1 MSILPVDLV
10 AVIEKGVVG
19 EQRPFD
25 GLLHASGDLVGS
37 LRHSQL
43 GFVGAPTVP
52 RHLVE
57 DIRLRTGTMWHEY
70 IGSLLTAAGIPYM
83 AEVAL
88 APWMPEGWSG
98 TADLI
103 FWHPQYEAWVLVD
116 IKTMK
121 GEGLQ
126 WVERDGMKEEHLWQ
140 ASAYWHALVAAG
152 FPMLDRFG
160 ILYLPMNMV
169 YGESMPN
176 PSVQEGVP
184 IPEEEILPLMQERYE
199 ACVAYR
205 DWLHFDGEPNSYP
218 LDVTE
223 FVTGDG
229 VEDVLAPEQERVQKL
244 FWAGKDKPKQWDVKL
259 VPHWSAQ
266 FCPYESALC
275 GCKDQKMEKVG
286 DWVVGEKNSSGK
298 IIEDAN
304 TTTVTYTPRKG
315 YEDIEPEVR
324 PDAREIKRR
333 VK

>member
-1 MSILPVDLV
+1 MSVVPIDLV
-10 AVIEKGVVG
+10 SVIEKGVRDD
-19 EQRPFD
+19 QRAPD

-43 GFVGAPTVP
+43 GFVGAPTLP

-70 IGSLLTAAGIPYM
+70 IGSLLTAAGVPYM

-103 FWHPQYEAWVLVD
+103 FWHPEYEAWVLVD

-126 WVERDGMKEEHLWQ
+126 WVEKDGMKEEHLWQ
-140 ASAYWHALVAAG
+140 ASSYWHALVAAG
-152 FPMLDRFG
+152 FPMLDKFG

-176 PSVQEGVP
+176 PSIQEGTP
-184 IPEEEILPLMQERYE
+184 ISWDTLGPVMEERHR
-199 ACVAYR
+199 ACREYA
-205 DWLHFDGEPNSYP
+205 DSLI
-218 LDVTE
+218 
-223 FVTGDG
+223 
-229 VEDVLAPEQERVQKL
+229 VEDGAYLIEDNAYLAPEQERVQKV
-244 FWAGKDKPKQWDVKL
+244 FWAGSKKPQQWDVKL

-266 FCPYESALC
+266 FCPYPDELC
-275 GCKDQKMEKVG
+275 NCRNGKQEKIGHWSVETG
-286 DWVVGEKNSSGK
+286 SLVW
-298 IIEDAN
+298 
-304 TTTVTYTPRKG
+304 TPRKG
-315 YEDIEPEVR
+315 YNIEPQVEPAPWEVK
-324 PDAREIKRR
+324 KRI
-333 VK
+333 

>member
-19 EQRPFD
+19 EQREFD

-126 WVERDGMKEEHLWQ
+126 WVEKDGMKEEHLWQ

-184 IPEEEILPLMQERYE
+184 IPEDQIIPLMESRYA
-199 ACVAYR
+199 ACKEYA
-205 DWLHFDGEPNSYP
+205 DLQAEGLSD
-218 LDVTE
+218 LTE
-223 FVTGDG
+223 G
-229 VEDVLAPEQERVQKL
+229 LAPEQDRVQKL
-244 FWAGKDKPKQWDVKL
+244 FWAGKGKPNQWDVKL

-266 FCPYESALC
+266 FCPYESDLC
-275 GCKDQKMEKVG
+275 GCKDQKVEKVG
-286 DWVVGEKNSSGK
+286 HWWTEGDGVGEN
-298 IIEDAN
+298 IN
-304 TTTVTYTPRKG
+304 YTPRKG
-315 YEDIEPEVR
+315 YEDIEVVIQ